1 MCKGFG
7 DNWVVKIPGS
17 WRYTSGRKWSQKVQ
31 EISRAVPESPMNKDF
46 LLIDPFRLSHLDV
59 ASEVS
64 PISTASGGPL
74 ACQGIFYLWP
84 GIAVWPW
91 TTTTQVSL
99 GSSLGAPCTQAHASL
114 NLPRK
119 LLALST
125 SGAELRVLH
134 FLFASVIRLEA
145 PSRKISITSGVGL
158 GRK

>member
-1 MCKGFG
+1 MCKGSG
-7 DNWVVKIPGS
+7 DNWAVKIPGS
-17 WRYTSGRKWSQKVQ
+17 WRYTLGRKWSQKVQ

-46 LLIDPFRLSHLDV
+46 LLIDPLQLPHLDV

-84 GIAVWPW
+84 GTAVWSW
-91 TTTTQVSL
+91 STTTQVSL
-99 GSSLGAPCTQAHASL
+99 RSSLGAPCTQAHASL

-119 LLALST
+119 LLALPP
-125 SGAELRVLH
+125 SGAELRVLR
-134 FLFASVIRLEA
+134 FLFASVIRLEG
-145 PSRKISITSGVGL
+145 PSRKISITPGVGL